1 MPPEYPTGD
10 ALAAGFADDPVLRDF
25 VAPITVSTGG
35 SIEETIARVA
45 ATVRWTRPS
54 AVVRFTILQ
63 PTPARSWAL
72 DLSRDGC
79 RIGESRDEV
88 PDLEILTTADVFQK
102 IFAGELAPLDAFG
115 EGRMR
120 VRGSLELA
128 RALVRKLREV

>member
-1 MPPEYPTGD
+1 MPSERPTAE
-10 ALAAGFADDPVLRDF
+10 ALAADLAADPVLRDF
-25 VAPITVSTGG
+25 LAPITVSTGG
-35 SIEETIARVA
+35 SIEDTIARLA
-45 ATVRWTRPS
+45 ATLRWTRPS

-72 DLSRDGC
+72 DLSRKGC
-79 RIGESRDEV
+79 HIGESRDEP

-102 IFAGELAPLDAFG
+102 IFAGELAPLHAFG